1 MDTQIE
7 YNLSLKE
14 ILNQALEINNMGR
27 VINPERPGKI
37 RERLLKA
44 LVIALEEYNSLG
56 GASVQTID
64 IAAFIAL
71 TLAAISQTT
80 ERTALAWEKRDFW
93 LKADRFR
100 NEWNWVSMYGNI
112 MQTAVFDGNYSLVHS
127 TAMDI
132 VEYVKDIEV
141 PKRHRLGTP
150 WNGAYQ
156 VLKKKSGNTR

>member
-7 YNLSLKE
+7 YNLSLKA
-14 ILNQALEINNMGR
+14 ILNQVLEINNLGR

-37 RERLLKA
+37 RERLLKM
-44 LVIALEEYNSLG
+44 LVITLEEYQSLDG
-56 GASVQTID
+56 VSEQTKD

-71 TLAAISQTT
+71 TLEAISQTV
-80 ERTALAWEKRDFW
+80 ERTASAWEKRDYW
-93 LKADRFR
+93 IKADSFR
-100 NEWNWVSMYGNI
+100 NEWIWVSMYGNR
-112 MQTAVFDGNYSLVHS
+112 MQAAVLDGNYSLVHS

-132 VEYVKDIEV
+132 VEFVKDIEV
-141 PKRHRLGTP
+141 PKSHRLGTP